1 MKNDISSGYLPVSSG
16 SLRSDTIVGCDLYLL
31 VETKSGRRYVLY
43 SRGDA
48 AFEDDD
54 RGMLW
59 EKNISRLFI
68 KKDDQQKYY
77 EYLENNFQEIITDVK
92 IPPDERAKIV
102 YSAATNLVTD
112 LFNEPRAGRYWF
124 QQLA

>member
-1 MKNDISSGYLPVSSG
+1 M
-16 SLRSDTIVGCDLYLL
+16 
-31 VETKSGRRYVLY
+31 Y

-68 KKDDQQKYY
+68 KKDDQKKYY
-77 EYLENNFQEIITDVK
+77 EYLENNFQEIITDEK
-92 IPPDERAKIV
+92 IPSDERAKIV
-102 YSAATNLVTD
+102 YSAATNLVND
-112 LFNEPRAGRYWF
+112 LFNDPRSGNIRKD
-124 QQLA
+124 